1 MKGVLNMKKVK
12 YILFTSLILSLSIM
26 SVNADCTKQDLAVEQ
41 DKANNI
47 KITYK
52 HLGEVTKEDGSKVYN
67 EFLVTT
73 KNVEEGQYIHLTP
86 FTNNEFIEKD
96 NTIQITLTSGKW
108 EYNIYSSKC
117 DEIIKTINVK
127 LPRFNTYSLDPLCK
141 DIDGDDFPLCSKYLE
156 YEVNRETFER
166 KIDEYK
172 KTHTIKEPEEV
183 KGNFNIKDIINKAL
197 EFVSKYNLF
206 IVGFLLIVLII
217 LLVIIVNKRKKKR
230 NILE

>member
-1 MKGVLNMKKVK
+1 MKKNK
-12 YILFTSLILSLSIM
+12 YILFTFLILSLSIL
-26 SVNADCTKQDLAVEQ
+26 SVNAECTKEDLLSEQ
-41 DKANNI
+41 EKANNI
-47 KITYK
+47 KITYS
-52 HLGEVTKEDGSKVYN
+52 HLGEVIKEDGSKVYN
-67 EFLVTT
+67 EFLVTA

-141 DIDGDDFPLCSKYLE
+141 DIDSDDFPLCSKYLE

-166 KIDEYK
+166 KITEYK
-172 KTHTIKEPEEV
+172 KTHANKEPEEV
-183 KGNFNIKDIINKAL
+183 KDNFSIKDIINKVL
-197 EFVSKYNLF
+197 EFVSEYNLF
-206 IVGFLLIVLII
+206 IAGFLLIILII